1 MSSLKEDLSAFSRE
15 DLVYRAKLAEQAER
29 CVLGARCDVRGAMRM
44 RAMVVHAFARERER
58 ESAHPRVRAIG
69 FDVVAGADDSTR
81 GKNRRLTLARV
92 LRDE

>member
-44 RAMVVHAFARERER
+44 RAMVVHAFARERASER
-58 ESAHPRVRAIG
+58 TLGCARFVSMLLLALM
-69 FDVVAGADDSTR
+69 TQR
-81 GKNRRLTLARV
+81 GERIV
-92 LRDE
+92 D

>member
-44 RAMVVHAFARERER
+44 RAMVMHAFARERER
-58 ESAHPRVRAIG
+58 ERTLGCARLVSMLLLALM
-69 FDVVAGADDSTR
+69 TQR
-81 GKNRRLTLARV
+81 GERIV
-92 LRDE
+92 D

>member
-1 MSSLKEDLSAFSRE
+1 MSSLKEDLSSFSRE

-29 CVLGARCDVRGAMRM
+29 CVIGARCDVRGAMRM

-58 ESAHPRVRAIG
+58 GSAHPRVRAIG
-69 FDVVAGADDSTR
+69 FDDDDSAR

>member
-44 RAMVVHAFARERER
+44 RATVVHAFARERER
-58 ESAHPRVRAIG
+58 ERVP
-69 FDVVAGADDSTR
+69 
-81 GKNRRLTLARV
+81 
-92 LRDE
+92 

>member
-58 ESAHPRVRAIG
+58 ERERTLGCARLVSMLLLALM
-69 FDVVAGADDSTR
+69 TQR
-81 GKNRRLTLARV
+81 GERIV
-92 LRDE
+92 D